1 MLQFN
6 KMSWQEGAMLRW
18 LLIFLSCSFVCSRK
32 GEDPEIHMNA
42 TQIIERWG
50 YKPLAYDA
58 VTEDGYILT
67 LIRILP
73 NANKWKPKR
82 PVIFLQHGLESS
94 CVDWINN
101 LPGQSAGFYFSDAGF
116 DVWMGNFRGNT
127 YGRRHRTL
135 KPENNEFWRFT
146 WDEMA
151 KYDLPAL
158 INKTLE
164 ISKADKLYYVG
175 HSQGTLTAFAKFSTD
190 QQLAEKVRA
199 FFALAP
205 VVTVKYI
212 KGPSRLLAPLVKNIQ
227 KFKEFCGQGQFLPK
241 GTVLSILVE
250 TFCPY
255 MVARD
260 LCSDLVFLLAGQEL
274 HQINTFCNVEM
285 VLSGLCQMYDFGSE
299 EENKKHYN
307 GEATPPIYDISK
319 MNVPT
324 VLFWSANDILATPED
339 VERIWHLVFRGAFSK
354 VILAESKETPGYLV
368 AIKCIQK
375 KLLKG
380 KEESMQNEINVLS
393 RLRHPNIVRLIETLE
408 DKANYYLVMDLCG
421 PIPADVESR
430 SLNETLGGE
439 EELQI
444 FLAPRKHPLVQMGG
458 NRALTRI
465 RCHI

>member
-1 MLQFN
+1 MMMRRMLQFN

-274 HQINTFCNVEM
+274 HQINTTRIAVYLAHHPAGTSTENVIHFGQM

-339 VERIWHLVFRGAFSK
+339 VERSILGHL
-354 VILAESKETPGYLV
+354 
-368 AIKCIQK
+368 
-375 KLLKG
+375 
-380 KEESMQNEINVLS
+380 
-393 RLRHPNIVRLIETLE
+393 PNIVEMHNLSDFSHLDFIWGLRAGYEI
-408 DKANYYLVMDLCG
+408 YR
-421 PIPADVESR
+421 PVER
-430 SLNETLGGE
+430 FILKDYWTEQNQWL
-439 EELQI
+439 
-444 FLAPRKHPLVQMGG
+444 
-458 NRALTRI
+458 
-465 RCHI
+465 